1 MNVAADLFEYL
12 HSHDKAELPGLGT
25 FYVQHHAAEISPLTG
40 TIEPPCRKL
49 TFQAEEANDYSFVKS
64 MAEKEFIS
72 EQTALVWIKQ
82 YTDSLKEKLEKGAKC
97 KIGELGELGRDFAGN
112 LTFEAGKLNLLD
124 DAFAFTTLK
133 NVKTFDADEFL
144 TPIRTKEPEPE
155 GVEEVKEP
163 AAEPVEQPVV
173 EETPVQRAE
182 EMQQRELPQESV
194 SHREAVVAAELEDT
208 VAESEVKE
216 TLAVDEL
223 PEQEAELKPIE
234 KDVKIEDIIP
244 ASEQEKAEALAA
256 IEQERRRQEEERLR
270 EEEEKE
276 RKHREKAEK
285 KRKKKAKKRRKRIML
300 VILCILLF
308 LLLCCG
314 GFVAGFYFNLLPDKP
329 FLKPLTER
337 LSYYI
342 SPKSQQK
349 PNAVVVVQ
357 TPTELVEESFTES
370 IAEEME
376 PLEEPVPE
384 VKKPQ
389 PVKKVVKAKTEK
401 KKEKPEAVQ
410 TKPATESVDNNSPV
424 VVQNYSRMGFDVI
437 GGSFSDKKNAERL
450 ARKAKSLGYD
460 SYVLSKVKSG
470 SPIFYVSYGSRRTL
484 KEANDLMA
492 KMIERLGGEYYVI
505 SR

>member
-49 TFQAEEANDYSFVKS
+49 TFKVEETNDYSFVKS

-72 EQTALVWIKQ
+72 EETALVWIKQ
-82 YTDSLKEKLEKGAKC
+82 YTDSLKEKLEKGIKC
-97 KIGELGELGRDFAGN
+97 RIGELGELGKDFAGN
-112 LTFEAGKLNLLD
+112 IVFEAGKLNLLD

-133 NVKTFDADEFL
+133 NVKTFDGDEVV

-155 GVEEVKEP
+155 AVEVAKEP
-163 AAEPVEQPVV
+163 SAEPVKEDAVA
-173 EETPVQRAE
+173 ETPVQRVE
-182 EMQQRELPQESV
+182 EPVQRELPQESV
-194 SHREAVVAAELEDT
+194 SHREAVVAAELKNP

-216 TLAVDEL
+216 AVAVDEL
-223 PEQEAELKPIE
+223 PEQEAVLNPIE
-234 KDVKIEDIIP
+234 KYVRIEDIIP
-244 ASEQEKAEALAA
+244 ASEEEKAEAQAA
-256 IEQERRRQEEERLR
+256 IEEERRMEEEERLR
-270 EEEEKE
+270 
-276 RKHREKAEK
+276 
-285 KRKKKAKKRRKRIML
+285 KRIL
-300 VILCILLF
+300 VTILCILLF

-329 FLKPLTER
+329 FLKPITER

-342 SPKSQQK
+342 TPKKQQEQK
-349 PNAVVVVQ
+349 VIPAVQ
-357 TPTELVEESFTES
+357 TPTETVEETSTETV
-370 IAEEME
+370 AEEIE
-376 PLEEPVPE
+376 PIAEPVPE
-384 VKKPQ
+384 VQKPQ
-389 PVKKVVKAKTEK
+389 PAKKTTKAKTEK
-401 KKEKPEAVQ
+401 KKEKTETVQ
-410 TKPATESVDNNSPV
+410 TKPASESMDNNSPV
-424 VVQNYSRMGFDVI
+424 VVQNYSRLGFDVI
-437 GGSFSDKKNAERL
+437 GGSFSNKTNAERL

>member
-49 TFQAEEANDYSFVKS
+49 TFKVEETNDYSFVKS

-72 EQTALVWIKQ
+72 EETALVWIKQ
-82 YTDSLKEKLEKGAKC
+82 YTDSLKEKLEKGIKC
-97 KIGELGELGRDFAGN
+97 RIGELGELGKDFAGN
-112 LTFEAGKLNLLD
+112 IVFEAGKLNLLD
-124 DAFAFTTLK
+124 DAFAFITLK
-133 NVKTFDADEFL
+133 NVKTFDGDEVV

-155 GVEEVKEP
+155 AVEVAKEP
-163 AAEPVEQPVV
+163 SAEPVKEDVV
-173 EETPVQRAE
+173 AETPVQRVE
-182 EMQQRELPQESV
+182 EPVQRELPQESV
-194 SHREAVVAAELEDT
+194 SHREAVVAAELKNP

-216 TLAVDEL
+216 AVAVDEL
-223 PEQEAELKPIE
+223 PEQEAVLNPIE
-234 KDVKIEDIIP
+234 KDVRIEDIIP
-244 ASEQEKAEALAA
+244 ASEEEKAEAQAA
-256 IEQERRRQEEERLR
+256 IEEERRR
-270 EEEEKE
+270 EEEEKLRKEEDEE
-276 RKHREKAEK
+276 RKRAEKAEK
-285 KRKKKAKKRRKRIML
+285 KRKKKAKKRRKRIL
-300 VILCILLF
+300 VTILCILLF

-329 FLKPLTER
+329 FLKPITER

-342 SPKSQQK
+342 TPKKQQEQK
-349 PNAVVVVQ
+349 VIPAVQ
-357 TPTELVEESFTES
+357 TPMETVEETSTETV
-370 IAEEME
+370 AEEIE
-376 PLEEPVPE
+376 PIAEPVPE
-384 VKKPQ
+384 VQKPQ
-389 PVKKVVKAKTEK
+389 PAKKTTKAKTEK
-401 KKEKPEAVQ
+401 KKEKTETVQ
-410 TKPATESVDNNSPV
+410 TKPASESMDNNSPV
-424 VVQNYSRMGFDVI
+424 VVQNYSRLGFDVI
-437 GGSFSDKKNAERL
+437 GGSFSNKTNAERL